1 MSNLLKGEVAFVEG
15 GKRYTLCLNHNALC
29 ELETALTIEGGD
41 FTTAFSGPNAT
52 RKVFSIGLAEHHP
65 EMTEKDVGLLLTE
78 LGRERPLVLALEAL
92 KWAMPDAE
100 DAKAPAHPPVPN
112 RRTRRAA
119 GTGKA

>member
-1 MSNLLKGEVAFVEG
+1 MNLLKGEVAFVEG

-29 ELETALTIEGGD
+29 ELETALAIEGGD
-41 FTTAFSGPNAT
+41 FTTAFRGPNAT

-100 DAKAPAHPPVPN
+100 EANAPVDPIPPN
-112 RRTRRAA
+112 RKARRAA
-119 GTGKA
+119 GIGKA